1 MQAFPKW
8 RDNPK
13 FVFLNVEI
21 IGRDDWS
28 KPVVYAKLEVKG
40 EVYVVTVEEDLMD
53 TDTHKMPDLIIADVG
68 ENDYLVDLPGE
79 SLSAGSRLLVG
90 VSDVIEMSGQ

>member
-40 EVYVVTVEEDLMD
+40 ARAFNSGSNMGSLLSPAAPRPVNV
-53 TDTHKMPDLIIADVG
+53 
-68 ENDYLVDLPGE
+68 DYK
-79 SLSAGSRLLVG
+79 ALLTK
-90 VSDVIEMSGQ
+90 SP